1 MIKLLVILF
10 IIETFFA
17 PTLRVNKV
25 NLGVKDGICIVLEF
39 GLLFCYFGEIP
50 SNSTLEADGISVIAY
65 ILRINGANFNK
76 KRVV

>member
-1 MIKLLVILF
+1 MINLLVILF

-39 GLLFCYFGEIP
+39 GLLFRYF
-50 SNSTLEADGISVIAY
+50 
-65 ILRINGANFNK
+65 
-76 KRVV
+76 